1 MKIDWHFQGFV
12 SSREDDKIVGGVLR
26 LIGSVPP
33 LHYTYPIYDHPDDK
47 GVTEEGISWVRKP
60 PVWDEELDRWL
71 RGQNEIAA
79 QCGSFEEYVK
89 TARTMIGITK

>member
-33 LHYTYPIYDHPDDK
+33 LHYTYPIYEHPSDVRVID
-47 GVTEEGISWVRKP
+47 GVSYVSKP
-60 PVWDEELDRWL
+60 PFWEVELDRWL
-71 RGQNEIAA
+71 REQNEVAA
-79 QCGSFEEYVK
+79 RCDSFEEYVN
-89 TARTMIGITK
+89 TARATLAITK